1 MYANFFGLR
10 ELPFNNTPDPRYFF
24 STPDHEEALASLIYA
39 VSERKGFVLLTGE
52 VGSGK
57 TLIARLMVRHFAD
70 RIAFASVNNTQ
81 ITPHELLFTI
91 CNELDIPVKPE
102 AANLD
107 LIRSLQDFLLAR
119 FSENRPVVL
128 MLDEAQALSRDAFEQ
143 IRMIGNL
150 EADDAKLLQIMIV
163 GQQELRERFEAS
175 DMRQLRQR
183 LFRSYHLPGLTRE
196 QTEGYIRHRLSVA
209 GAKHPEEIID
219 AWGIDVIH
227 EYAQG
232 LPRLINTVCDN
243 ALLSAYATD
252 CRKIDGDFIRKV
264 ISQMLTISKDAAA
277 ARRWD
282 NIEIPDLPQHSATE
296 AQAGNQKQ
304 GNNVQAAPSKPRR
317 AKVSQAR
324 SAQKAG
330 KTSERELHD
339 MTLMAKR
346 LLQHSRDATREARD
360 VIRFASTVAA
370 EADRSLTRLEQ
381 QANETSKYAVVCR
394 DVVDRATRRAVNV
407 TQVAPKAAGPDCLAP
422 VDTKATRKLIDR
434 SRNLD
439 RVIQQNRASVEQ
451 VRDLIKASHEADR
464 NRSATSTEPAAPP
477 SRTAASNQTT
487 ATTAAESE
495 RQPASTPKLSP
506 VSPRLAERVRALA
519 ALVEES
525 RRRDAFKALENR
537 SDTDSTKVPS
547 R

>member
-39 VSERKGFVLLTGE
+39 VSERKGFILLTGE

-57 TLIARLMVRHFAD
+57 TLIARLMVRHFGD

-81 ITPHELLFTI
+81 ITPHELLLTI
-91 CNELDIPVKPE
+91 CAELDVPVKPD

-107 LIRSLQDFLLAR
+107 MVRALQDFLLAR

-209 GAKHPEEIID
+209 GAKHPENIFD
-219 AWGIDVIH
+219 AWAIDVIH

-252 CRKIDGDFIRKV
+252 CNKIDGDFIRKV

-282 NIEIPDLPQHSATE
+282 NIEIPELPQRQETLNAVENASQPD
-296 AQAGNQKQ
+296 AQPACERKT
-304 GNNVQAAPSKPRR
+304 AR
-317 AKVSQAR
+317 A
-324 SAQKAG
+324 
-330 KTSERELHD
+330 KTSEARAARKARKDSERQLHD
-339 MTLMAKR
+339 MTLIAKR
-346 LLQHSRDATREARD
+346 LLKHSREATREARD

-370 EADRSLTRLEQ
+370 DADRSLSRLEQ
-381 QANETSKYAVVCR
+381 QAVETSKCAVVCR
-394 DVVDRATRRAVNV
+394 EVVDRATRRAVNV
-407 TQVAPKAAGPDCLAP
+407 TQVAPTPAEPGCVAP
-422 VDTKATRKLIDR
+422 VETKPTRELIDR
-434 SRNLD
+434 SRSLD
-439 RVIQQNRASVEQ
+439 RVIQQNRASVTQ

-464 NRSATSTEPAAPP
+464 KR
-477 SRTAASNQTT
+477 AASAAAATAPTPRQPAPSANTDNT
-487 ATTAAESE
+487 ATTA
-495 RQPASTPKLSP
+495 TPKLSP

-525 RRRDAFKALENR
+525 RRRDAFRALENR
-537 SDTDSTKVPS
+537 NEADAPAVSS